1 MSALEPVLSI
11 IAAVS
16 RNGVIGRDGD
26 MPWRLSS
33 DLKRFKALTMGAP
46 VIMGRKTF
54 ESIGKPLPGRL
65 NIVVTRNYDWA
76 ADGAMRVGSLDAAID
91 LATAHLESAETDADD
106 PDAPLADEIFV
117 IGGGEIYR
125 QAAGLA
131 DMLYIT
137 HVEAEIEGDTHFPD
151 IDADIWE
158 PVEEEAVPAGE
169 KDSHP
174 TRFVVYER
182 RSVL

>member
-1 MSALEPVLSI
+1 MEPVLSV

-54 ESIGKPLPGRL
+54 ESIGRPLPGRL

-76 ADGAMRVGSLDAAID
+76 ADGAMRVGSLEAALE
-91 LATAHLESAETDADD
+91 LATVHLESAEPDPAD
-106 PDAPLADEIFV
+106 PDAALPNEVFV
-117 IGGGEIYR
+117 IGGGQIYA
-125 QAAGLA
+125 QAVALA
-131 DMLYIT
+131 DRLYIT
-137 HVEAEIEGDTHFPD
+137 HVETELDGDTHFPE
-151 IDADIWE
+151 IDPAIWE
-158 PVEEEAVPAGE
+158 ETGAEDVPAGE
-169 KDSHP
+169 KDSYP
-174 TRFVVYER
+174 TRFATYR
-182 RSVL
+182 RRTV